1 MLLKRLS
8 LATVLSLSV
17 VGCTTAPN
25 TLAVNTTQKIIQ
37 YERSKSDLAVKAL
50 MLSSGDKMVYAENG
64 NVAGEPLLLIHG
76 FGGNK
81 DNFTRIAQQLENYNL
96 IIPDLLGFGESSKP
110 MAADYR
116 ADAQATRLH
125 ELMQAKGVASNI
137 HVGGNSMGGAIS
149 VAYAAKYPKEVKSL
163 WLIDSAGFWSAGV
176 PKSLEDA
183 TLENNPLLINK
194 TEDFYNMYDFVMS
207 KPPYIPKSIK
217 AVFAQ
222 ERIANKTL
230 ESKILAQIIEDN
242 VEERAK
248 IIAEYNIP
256 TLVVWGEK
264 DKVIKPET
272 VTLIKEIIPQSQI
285 ITMPEIGHVPMIE
298 AVKQTANDYKAFRE
312 GFREGLKAV
321 ELKAE

>member
-1 MLLKRLS
+1 MLLKRLGF
-8 LATVLSLSV
+8 ATLLSLSV

-25 TLAVNTTQKIIQ
+25 TLAINTTQKLVQ
-37 YERSKSDLAVKAL
+37 YERNKSDLAVKAL
-50 MLSSGDKMVYAENG
+50 TLSSGDKMVYAENG
-64 NVAGEPLLLIHG
+64 NVVGEPLLLIHG

-81 DNFTRIAQQLENYNL
+81 DNFTRIARQLESYHL
-96 IIPDLLGFGESSKP
+96 IMPDLLGFGESSKP
-110 MAADYR
+110 MTADYR

-125 ELMQAKGVASNI
+125 ELLQAKGLTSNI

-176 PKSLEDA
+176 PKSLEGA

-207 KPPYIPKSIK
+207 KPPYIPKSVK

-222 ERIANKTL
+222 ERIANKAL
-230 ESKILAQIIEDN
+230 ESTILAQIVEDN

-248 IIAEYNIP
+248 VIAEYNIP
-256 TLVVWGEK
+256 TLVVWGEE

-272 VTLIKEIIPQSQI
+272 VTLIKEIIPQSQV
-285 ITMPEIGHVPMIE
+285 ITMPEIGHAPMIE
-298 AVKQTANDYKAFRE
+298 AVKQTANDYKAFRAQLGE
-312 GFREGLKAV
+312 Q
-321 ELKAE
+321 

>member
-1 MLLKRLS
+1 MLLKRLGF
-8 LATVLSLSV
+8 ATLLSLSV

-25 TLAVNTTQKIIQ
+25 TLAINSTQKLVQ
-37 YERSKSDLAVKAL
+37 YERNKSDLAVKAL
-50 MLSSGDKMVYAENG
+50 TLSSGDKMVYAENG

-81 DNFTRIAQQLENYNL
+81 DNFTRIARQLESYHL

-110 MAADYR
+110 MTADYR

-125 ELMQAKGVASNI
+125 ELLQTKGLTSNI

-176 PKSLEDA
+176 PKSLEGA

-207 KPPYIPKSIK
+207 KPPYIPKSVK

-222 ERIANKTL
+222 ERIANKAL
-230 ESKILAQIIEDN
+230 ESKILAQIVEDN

-248 IIAEYNIP
+248 VIAEYNIP
-256 TLVVWGEK
+256 TLVVWGEE

-272 VTLIKEIIPQSQI
+272 VTLIKESIPQSEV
-285 ITMPEIGHVPMIE
+285 ITMPEIGHAPMIE
-298 AVKQTANDYKAFRE
+298 AVKQTANDYKAFRAQLGE
-312 GFREGLKAV
+312 Q
-321 ELKAE
+321 

>member
-1 MLLKRLS
+1 MLSKRLGF
-8 LATVLSLSV
+8 ATLLSLSV

-25 TLAVNTTQKIIQ
+25 TLAINTTQKLVQ
-37 YERSKSDLAVKAL
+37 YERNKSDLAVKAL
-50 MLSSGDKMVYAENG
+50 TLSSGDKMVYAENG

-81 DNFTRIAQQLENYNL
+81 DNFTRIARQLESYHL

-110 MAADYR
+110 MTADYR

-125 ELMQAKGVASNI
+125 ELLQAKGLTSNI

-176 PKSLEDA
+176 PKSLEGA

-207 KPPYIPKSIK
+207 KPPYIPKSVK

-222 ERIANKTL
+222 ERIANKAL
-230 ESKILAQIIEDN
+230 ESKILAQIVEDN

-248 IIAEYNIP
+248 VIAEYNIP
-256 TLVVWGEK
+256 TLVVWGEE
-264 DKVIKPET
+264 DQVIKPET
-272 VTLIKEIIPQSQI
+272 VTLIKEIIPQSEV
-285 ITMPEIGHVPMIE
+285 ITMPEIGHAPMIE
-298 AVKQTANDYKAFRE
+298 AVKQTANDYKAFRAQLGE
-312 GFREGLKAV
+312 Q
-321 ELKAE
+321 

>member
-1 MLLKRLS
+1 MLLKRLC
-8 LATVLSLSV
+8 LAAVFSLSM

-25 TLAVNTTQKIIQ
+25 TLAINSTQKLVQ
-37 YERSKSDLAVKAL
+37 YERNKSDLAVKAL
-50 MLSSGDKMVYAENG
+50 TLSSGDKMVYAENG

-81 DNFTRIAQQLENYNL
+81 DNFTRIARQLESYHL

-110 MAADYR
+110 MTADYR

-125 ELMQAKGVASNI
+125 ELLQTKGLTSNI

-176 PKSLEDA
+176 PKSLEGA

-207 KPPYIPKSIK
+207 KPPYIPKSVK

-222 ERIANKTL
+222 ERIANKAL
-230 ESKILAQIIEDN
+230 ESKILAQIVEDN

-248 IIAEYNIP
+248 VIAEYNIP
-256 TLVVWGEK
+256 TLVVWGEE

-272 VTLIKEIIPQSQI
+272 VTLIKEIIPQSEVI
-285 ITMPEIGHVPMIE
+285 MMPEIGHVPMIE
-298 AVKQTANDYKAFRE
+298 AVKQTANDYKAFRAQLGE
-312 GFREGLKAV
+312 Q
-321 ELKAE
+321 

>member
-1 MLLKRLS
+1 MLLKRLA
-8 LATVLSLSV
+8 LAALFSLSV

-37 YERSKSDLAVKAL
+37 YERNKSDLEVKSLTLA
-50 MLSSGDKMVYAENG
+50 SGDKMVYAENG

-81 DNFTRIAQQLENYNL
+81 DNFTRIARQLAGYHL

-110 MAADYR
+110 MSADYR
-116 ADAQATRLH
+116 SEAQAVRLH
-125 ELMQAKGVASNI
+125 ELLQAKGLAANI

-163 WLIDSAGFWSAGV
+163 WLVDSAGFWSAGIHEA
-176 PKSLEDA
+176 LAGA
-183 TLENNPLLINK
+183 TLENNPLLINSN
-194 TEDFYNMYDFVMS
+194 EDFYNMYDFVMY
-207 KPPYIPKSIK
+207 KPPYLPKPVK

-222 ERIANKTL
+222 ERIANKEL
-230 ESKILAQIIEDN
+230 HAKILEQIVTDN

-248 IIAEYNIP
+248 VIAQYKIP

-264 DKVIKPET
+264 DQIIKPET
-272 VTLIKEIIPQSQI
+272 VKLIKEIIPQSEVI
-285 ITMPEIGHVPMIE
+285 MMPEVGHVPMVE
-298 AVKQTANDYKAFRE
+298 ALEKTADDYKAFRE
-312 GFREGLKAV
+312 KLNK
-321 ELKAE
+321 

>member
-1 MLLKRLS
+1 MLLKRLGF
-8 LATVLSLSV
+8 ATLLSLSV

-25 TLAVNTTQKIIQ
+25 TLAINTTQKLVQ
-37 YERSKSDLAVKAL
+37 YERTKSDLAVKAL
-50 MLSSGDKMVYAENG
+50 TLSSGDKMVYAENG

-81 DNFTRIAQQLENYNL
+81 DNFTRIARQLESYHL

-110 MAADYR
+110 MTADYR

-125 ELMQAKGVASNI
+125 ELLQAKGLTSNI

-176 PKSLEDA
+176 PKSLEGA

-207 KPPYIPKSIK
+207 KPPYIPKSVK

-222 ERIANKTL
+222 ERIANKAL
-230 ESKILAQIIEDN
+230 ESKILAQIVEDN
-242 VEERAK
+242 VEQRAK
-248 IIAEYNIP
+248 VIAEYNIP
-256 TLVVWGEK
+256 TLVVWGEE

-272 VTLIKEIIPQSQI
+272 VTLIKEIIPQSEV
-285 ITMPEIGHVPMIE
+285 ITMPKIGHAPMIE
-298 AVKQTANDYKAFRE
+298 AVKQTANDYKAFRAQLGE
-312 GFREGLKAV
+312 Q
-321 ELKAE
+321 